1 MEIHQCTLEGG
12 NSQNNFIEI
21 ESDEGMHRF
30 CTVYINPN
38 TAMRTEWYC
47 QLYFIVTSGKW

>member
-38 TAMRTEWYC
+38 TAMRTE
-47 QLYFIVTSGKW
+47 